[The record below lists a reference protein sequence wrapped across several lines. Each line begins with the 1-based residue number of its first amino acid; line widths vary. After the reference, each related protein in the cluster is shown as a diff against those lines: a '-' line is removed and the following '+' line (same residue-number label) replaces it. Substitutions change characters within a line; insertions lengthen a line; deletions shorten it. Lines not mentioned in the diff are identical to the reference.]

1 MSQRM
6 FNTVLTLLIAGGL
19 MLAILVA
26 SVTYVMQPNG
36 WWFIGYFV
44 VALPGVWLSAKSGDW
59 LVSLVGY
66 LMVIGATGAIVGPY
80 THLYAPALVL
90 QVALI
95 TLCVSLGI
103 GFAGAVYPKSV
114 ENWGGFLLTG
124 LIILIC
130 GDVVRM
136 FMASYYI
143 TPVTLHMWDWI
154 AVVLFSA
161 FIFYDMNRAQRM
173 AWTLDNAVDS
183 AVALYLDIINLFI
196 RLLAARSGSSRSDSK
211 W

>member
-1 MSQRM
+1 MSQHA
-6 FNTVLTLLIAGGL
+6 FNAVLTLLIAGGL
-19 MLAILVA
+19 MLAMFVGSI
-26 SVTYVMQPNG
+26 TYSMHPNG
-36 WWFIGYFV
+36 WWFLGYFV
-44 VALPGVWLSAKSGDW
+44 VALPGVLLSSTSDNW
-59 LVSLVGY
+59 FVSFIGY
-66 LMVIGATGAIVGPY
+66 LLVIFATGAIVGPY
-80 THLYAPALVL
+80 THLYAPAVVM

-136 FMASYYI
+136 FMVSYGI
-143 TPVTLHMWDWI
+143 QPVTLHIWDWI
-154 AVVLFSA
+154 AVLLFSA
-161 FIFYDMNRAQRM
+161 FIFYDMNRAQQI

-196 RLLAARSGSSRSDSK
+196 RLLATKSGSSNDNSK